1 MRIAWQPL
9 EEYFSTS
16 VPAGVRPEP
25 FSATGSP
32 GARRIQREA
41 VAADFGHLRLDHA
54 LHRDR
59 RHAASMALPQPVNI
73 STAASVACR
82 CEVAAM
88 PRSATATERPMAMKS
103 RVSDPLMLRAGAAR
117 QHCRIRHRSLANC
130 RLAARQSAIHPTVD
144 RLNTDG
150 FGFSVVVPGRASA
163 RTPE

>member
-1 MRIAWQPL
+1 M
-9 EEYFSTS
+9 
-16 VPAGVRPEP
+16 RPEP
-25 FSATGSP
+25 FSAIDSP

-73 STAASVACR
+73 STAASVACG

-88 PRSATATERPMAMKS
+88 PRSATATERPIAMKS

-117 QHCRIRHRSLANC
+117 NIVEYDTGPWRTVGRRRGNP
-130 RLAARQSAIHPTVD
+130 QSTQRWI
-144 RLNTDG
+144 G
-150 FGFSVVVPGRASA
+150 
-163 RTPE
+163 